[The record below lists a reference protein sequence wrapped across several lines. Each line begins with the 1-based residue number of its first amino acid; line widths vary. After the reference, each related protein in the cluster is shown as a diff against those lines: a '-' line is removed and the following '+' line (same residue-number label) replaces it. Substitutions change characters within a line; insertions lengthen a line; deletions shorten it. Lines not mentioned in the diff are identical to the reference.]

1 MLVSATRRDR
11 AQDVSRYRKQNPRLE
26 KIKISLQSVVRLT
39 TIELCE
45 VDQRSVVV
53 FEQVVGS
60 MTTNTKFN
68 LHTFAAA
75 MAGAAMSDFLEWVF
89 PLSATH
95 ESRPAISL
103 VVFAVGV
110 LGVRWSKRG

>member
-1 MLVSATRRDR
+1 
-11 AQDVSRYRKQNPRLE
+11 
-26 KIKISLQSVVRLT
+26 
-39 TIELCE
+39 
-45 VDQRSVVV
+45 
-53 FEQVVGS
+53 

-89 PLSATH
+89 PLSAAH

-103 VVFAVGV
+103 AVFVVGV
-110 LGVRWSKRG
+110 FGVCWSRRG